1 MLGDSTAV
9 CRTDIREAVTWQRV
23 CLELYTVE
31 LQPPRPDR
39 PTALTIMTVTVHAFL
54 SRRKIVN
61 SEIKVNDNIGLHLK
75 LAHTQL
81 SLSHAKPVSLGKRS

>member
-9 CRTDIREAVTWQRV
+9 CRTDIREAVAWQRV
-23 CLELYTVE
+23 FLELYTVE
-31 LQPPRPDR
+31 LQPPRPDM

-61 SEIKVNDNIGLHLK
+61 SEIKVNDNVGLHVK
-75 LAHTQL
+75 LTQI
-81 SLSHAKPVSLGKRS
+81 AN